1 MVNKISQLYRHIVHV
16 TDIISLIDNEW
27 NKQKRSLFYDIISMV
42 WVGFRLP
49 EENSKELFETCG

>member
-1 MVNKISQLYRHIVHV
+1 MVNKISQPYGHIVHV
-16 TDIISLIDNEW
+16 TDIISLIDNVTSK
-27 NKQKRSLFYDIISMV
+27 NDHFFMILSV